1 MCSVFLKDKLTGYFF
16 HLIVL
21 SKNMCGSSTLIASQ
35 KLRPLFIGVEKFTHC
50 LRILRQINCKRSL
63 NFREQKI
70 TVCIHAWNRTL
81 LQGFRISKSLKMINI
96 FLKLFTGCLKNYPIM
111 KLFIKYHLI
120 PYSSSNFWFNFFS
133 RFFKSIKAAPYQIWS
148 YFLTR
153 LVVKQPINITPDKT
167 LIKPIVCRELK

>member
-1 MCSVFLKDKLTGYFF
+1 MWFKYFDRITKIETSI
-16 HLIVL
+16 HWSWEVY
-21 SKNMCGSSTLIASQ
+21 
-35 KLRPLFIGVEKFTHC
+35 THC

-81 LQGFRISKSLKMINI
+81 LQGFRILKSLKLINI

-153 LVVKQPINITPDKT
+153 PVVKQPINITPDKT

>member
-16 HLIVL
+16 RLIVL

-63 NFREQKI
+63 NFREQKT

-111 KLFIKYHLI
+111 KFFIKYHLI

>member
-1 MCSVFLKDKLTGYFF
+1 MVQ
-16 HLIVL
+16 VL
-21 SKNMCGSSTLIASQ
+21 WSHHKNWDLYSLELRSLHSLFKNTST
-35 KLRPLFIGVEKFTHC
+35 F
-50 LRILRQINCKRSL
+50 INCIRSL